1 MKLNENKDRVG
12 NVIKIKL
19 NESSSGLARVIG
31 GSFLEFYDVFL
42 SDSQPNFDCASIT
55 QYNVIFTLSVHKSWT
70 KNSGWQLIGSNS
82 SAIPNPPRQF
92 MQSIGNPN
100 DIKIVDP
107 TGGMIPSTRQQV
119 ELEGLERVAVWE
131 DGHIEDRLRDYSSGK
146 PNVWMDQL
154 KLK

>member
-1 MKLNENKDRVG
+1 MKLKENKDRVG

-19 NESSSGLARVIG
+19 NEDNSGLARVIG
-31 GSFLEFYDVFL
+31 GSFLEFYDVLL
-42 SDSQPNFDCASIT
+42 SDAQSNFDCASIT
-55 QYNVIFTLSVHKSWT
+55 QHNVTFTLSVHKSWT
-70 KNSGWQLIGSNS
+70 KNSGWQLIGSNTN
-82 SAIPNPPRQF
+82 AIPNPPRQF
-92 MQSIGNPN
+92 MQGIGNPN

-107 TGGMIPSTRQQV
+107 TDGIYPATRQQV

-131 DGHIEDRLRDYSSGK
+131 DSHIEDRLRDHFSGK